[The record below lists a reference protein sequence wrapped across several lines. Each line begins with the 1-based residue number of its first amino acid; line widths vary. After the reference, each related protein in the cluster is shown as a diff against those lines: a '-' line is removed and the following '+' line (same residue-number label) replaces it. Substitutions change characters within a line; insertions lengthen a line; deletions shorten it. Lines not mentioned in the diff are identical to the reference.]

1 MNKVLSILALTVLLY
16 TSCNK
21 EDDLTMP
28 RLFRPVSVGGLTA
41 DSNTIEA
48 AWQPIAG
55 ATGYKI
61 EVSRDTFRTIDMSV
75 LVDTSTAIIK
85 KLFFNQL
92 YQVQVKAVARDT
104 TMNSQWSNLGAV
116 KTLSS
121 IFRSPGVSDITLNSV
136 RARWATKGAPVT
148 SIKVVK
154 RSDKSVVANITL
166 SATDL
171 TNMFK
176 VIDGLDAATQ
186 YTMYL
191 YSGNDERGF
200 VDFATKAPFTGTIID
215 LTVITGRPGVL
226 QDTLPKVPSGSTI
239 LLSRGETYTISTA
252 INIDKTLTIMS
263 TPDLTNPIK
272 ARIFFTSNFAFGA
285 GATIDYIE
293 FNDVYLQSDN
303 YGSRYVFNN
312 SNSANIG
319 KVAFNDSRIEI
330 FRGMF
335 RLQGSGAVNIGEFVI
350 NNCIIDSIGNY
361 FVLNI
366 NAASKIDNITFSNS
380 TFYKIE
386 GVIASAAASNS
397 VTVSDCTFNE
407 TPLGNNKNSYFDYG
421 TINIPNGFNI
431 TNCLFGTGKVSG
443 GSNTVR
449 DIKVGT
455 GTSVGVS
462 NSYKTT
468 DHLTGGNEFQM
479 LTSANRKSTELWLDP
494 YNGIFIIADQLFT
507 GRNSAGDPKW
517 R

>member
-16 TSCNK
+16 TSCKK

-28 RLFRPVSVGGLTA
+28 RLFRPVAVGTLTA

-55 ATGYKI
+55 AAGYTI

-75 LVDTSTAIIK
+75 SVDTSTAFVK
-85 KLFFNQL
+85 KLLFNQL

-104 TMNSQWSNLGAV
+104 TMNSKWSFLGSI

-121 IFRSPGVSDITLNSV
+121 ILRSPDVNDITLNSV
-136 RARWATKGAPVT
+136 RARWITKGAPVT

-154 RSDKSVVANITL
+154 RSDKSVAANVTL
-166 SATDL
+166 TATDL
-171 TNMFK
+171 TNMYK
-176 VIDGLDAATQ
+176 VIDGLEASTQ

-191 YSGNDERGF
+191 YSDNDERGF
-200 VDFATKAPFTGTIID
+200 VDFSTKAPFTDTLID
-215 LTVITGRPGVL
+215 LSGITGRPGVL

-239 LLSRGETYTISTA
+239 LLNRSETYTISAATT
-252 INIDKTLTIMS
+252 IDKTLTIMS
-263 TPDLTNPIK
+263 APDLTNPIK
-272 ARIFFTSNFAFGA
+272 ARIYITSNFVFGA

-312 SNSANIG
+312 SNSAQIG
-319 KVAFNDSRIEI
+319 KLVFSNSRIEI
-330 FRGMF
+330 FRGLC
-335 RLQGSGAVNIGEFVI
+335 RLQAGTVNIGDFII
-350 NNCIIDSIGNY
+350 NNCIVDSIGNY

-366 NAASKIDNITFSNS
+366 NAASKVDNISFTNS
-380 TFYKIE
+380 TFYKVE
-386 GVIASAAASNS
+386 GVIASASASNS
-397 VTVSDCTFNE
+397 LTVSDCTFNE
-407 TPLGNNKNSYFDYG
+407 APLGNNRNVYFDFG
-421 TINIPNGFNI
+421 TLNIPNGVNI
-431 TNCLFGTGKVSG
+431 TNCLFGIGKVSG
-443 GSNTVR
+443 GATTVR

-455 GTSVGVS
+455 GTSVGVI

-468 DHLTGGNEFQM
+468 DHITGGNEFQT
-479 LTSANRKSTELWLDP
+479 LTSANRKSTELWQNP

-507 GRNSAGDPKW
+507 GRNSAGDPRW